1 MNISKIC
8 KIHGELKPDRIRVN
22 VRKELV
28 CKDCDK
34 ENARKYRQK
43 DIIKHRKI
51 CKEWRVKNPDK
62 RRKYDEK
69 YKEKRKIKDKRL
81 KQKWMKN
88 PEYVLKVK
96 EWAIKSRA
104 KLSSELS
111 DSYVKN
117 IILDHRQVINKEL
130 HRERLKVSV
139 PQEIIDLKRM
149 QLKLKRAIRKK
160 K

>member
-8 KIHGELKPDRIRVN
+8 KIHGELKTDRIRVN

-34 ENARKYRQK
+34 ENAKRYRDK
-43 DIIKHRKI
+43 DILKTRKMRN
-51 CKEWRVKNPDK
+51 EWRMNNPEK
-62 RRKYDEK
+62 TRKYDEK

-96 EWAIKSRA
+96 EWGIKSRA
-104 KLSSELS
+104 KLSAELS
-111 DSYVKN
+111 DSYVIN
-117 IILDHRQVINKEL
+117 RILDHRQVINKEL

-139 PQEIIDLKRM
+139 PQEIIDLKRI
-149 QLKLKRAIRKK
+149 QLKLKREIRKK